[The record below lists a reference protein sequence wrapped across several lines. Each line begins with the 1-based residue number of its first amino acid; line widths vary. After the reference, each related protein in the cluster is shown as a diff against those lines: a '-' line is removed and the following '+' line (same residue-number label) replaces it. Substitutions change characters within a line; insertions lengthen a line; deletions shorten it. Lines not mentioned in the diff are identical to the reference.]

1 MEQLLKDGR
10 IKATDKG
17 LVLTEYGRD
26 LYSMFIIHP
35 EAEVLVEVAD
45 FIKKRL
51 PNGL

>member
-1 MEQLLKDGR
+1 MEQLLNDGH

-35 EAEVLVEVAD
+35 EAEVLEEVAD
-45 FIKKRL
+45 FIERL
-51 PNGL
+51 PEGS